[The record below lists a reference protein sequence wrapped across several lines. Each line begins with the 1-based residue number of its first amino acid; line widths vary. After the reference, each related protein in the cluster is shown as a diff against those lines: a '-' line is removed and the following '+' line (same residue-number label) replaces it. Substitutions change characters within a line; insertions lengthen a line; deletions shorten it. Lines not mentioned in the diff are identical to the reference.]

1 MTRRII
7 LLASHRAQALD
18 ITGPAAVFSA
28 ANDLFTDA
36 APYSVEI
43 VSPDGGLIS
52 SISCVSI
59 DSVSLANTPVK
70 GVDTV
75 LVTGH
80 DAKGTRAF
88 IQNDAAKA
96 WMKHATQSARRWGSV
111 CSGAF
116 MLAAW
121 GLLTGK
127 KVATHWQG
135 EDELEARYRDVCVD
149 KNALFVKDG
158 NTWTSAGVTA
168 GIDMALA
175 MVEDDLG
182 ADVATDIARRLV
194 VYLRRP
200 GSQSQFSS
208 PLKCQGNGASP
219 YHELIQ
225 WAQDNLDKALTVQAL
240 ADHAGQSVRTFQRR
254 FSQQV
259 GRTPAAFIE
268 DLRLERAKA
277 LIAHNSSLQ
286 HVSKNVGYPSAA
298 QLSIAFKRKYGV
310 APSVWKAMHCG

>member
-1 MTRRII
+1 MRRIV
-7 LLASHRAQALD
+7 LLASHRVQVLD

-28 ANDLFTDA
+28 ANDLFPDF
-36 APYSVEI
+36 APYTVEI
-43 VSPDGGLIS
+43 VSPDGGLVS
-52 SISCVSI
+52 SISGVSI
-59 DSVSLANTPVK
+59 DSASLTDTPAS

-75 LVTGH
+75 LVAGH
-80 DAKGTRAF
+80 DTKGTHKF
-88 IQNDAAKA
+88 VQNAAA
-96 WMKHATQSARRWGSV
+96 RTWMEAASKSARRWGSV

-121 GLLTGK
+121 GLLSGK
-127 KVATHWQG
+127 RVATHWQG
-135 EDELEARYRDVCVD
+135 EEELETRYPDVCVD
-149 KNALFVKDG
+149 RNALFVKDG

-208 PLKCQGNGASP
+208 PLKCQSDGASP
-219 YHELIQ
+219 YYELIQ
-225 WAQDNLDKALTVQAL
+225 WAQDNLDKDLSVQAL
-240 ADHAGQSVRTFQRR
+240 ADHAGQSARTFQRK
-254 FSQQV
+254 FSAQT
-259 GRTPAAFIE
+259 GRTPAAFVE

-277 LIAHNSSLQ
+277 LIAHDSPLQ
-286 HVSKNVGYPSAA
+286 RVSKNVGYPSAA